1 MNYLILVALL
11 LASLSWSSWSNKVN
25 IKSGEDAF
33 LSCRNVN
40 DKKEVFWS
48 RLVNNENYSC
58 IFTAKPEPC
67 EGNNNRFNI
76 SYNSSFVT
84 LKIQR
89 VEIADSGFYFC
100 VSNLYGSGQTN
111 VVQLNVEDYSS
122 QDDKKSTECEG
133 HLSLWISISLGV
145 LCILLTMAIVWFAL
159 KVKKLQTAQRQELNG
174 SNEDLANDNLNYAAV
189 NFRAKARRT
198 NKALHNDPNVIY
210 AATR

>member
-11 LASLSWSSWSNKVN
+11 LASLSWSSWSIKVN

-33 LSCRNVN
+33 LSCRNNYASIKVL
-40 DKKEVFWS
+40 WS
-48 RLVNNENYSC
+48 RLVNNENYSFIC
-58 IFTAKPEPC
+58 TAEPEPC
-67 EGNNNRFNI
+67 EGNNRFNA
-76 SYNSSFVT
+76 SFNSSFVT

-89 VEIADSGFYFC
+89 VKMTDSGFYFC
-100 VSNLYGSGQTN
+100 FIDLFGLITARQTI
-111 VVQLNVEDYSS
+111 
-122 QDDKKSTECEG
+122 KSTECEG